1 MNTITKKEI
10 IHKISMKVGI
20 HPNEVK
26 MIIKG
31 FLDGV
36 MESLVEGNR
45 LEFREFGVFDVVKRK
60 QKIGRNP
67 KKASIDIVIPEKTV
81 ARFKAGRKMEKL
93 VKESER
99 K

>member
-1 MNTITKKEI
+1 
-10 IHKISMKVGI
+10 
-20 HPNEVK
+20 

-31 FLDGV
+31 FLAGV

-81 ARFKAGRKMEKL
+81 ARFKAGRKMAKL